1 MDMQEKYSLQNRVFF
16 YIILVILG
24 ALGFWLVRGYMDII
38 VFSLTMVIILKPV
51 YDFFQRRLKLG
62 AGLATTA
69 TLIALVLAI
78 IIPGW
83 IMVRI
88 VTNQISAMTESLSPS
103 GSEQPL
109 TLEDFKE
116 RTNALIAT
124 VPFLSRYELGDEQI
138 AQIRE
143 YARAAAGRVGLAL
156 ANLGMAIPTLLAKLF
171 VFLAIVGVLLPNYHG
186 FVQRLLELSPLD
198 DEVDYLFLRKIK
210 SMVWAM
216 FIGIVVIA
224 LAQGLIM
231 GLFIWLGNVP
241 YAPLWTLLAIIAS
254 SLPLGASLIAF
265 PAAIYQ
271 LIVGQPVGALII
283 LGGYILVV
291 SNMDSLI
298 RPRLVSKEAYLDAA
312 LVLVAALGGYD
323 LFGFFGVV
331 YGPVLM
337 VLLITAIEVYSKY
350 YAVRQTPPALSSVD
364 GQSGPA
370 DSSPSPDQ
378 LLEPAPSLGKLE

>member
-1 MDMQEKYSLQNRVFF
+1 MQQQYSQQNRVFF
-16 YIILVILG
+16 YIVLVILA
-24 ALGFWLVRGYMDII
+24 ALGFWLVRGYLDVI

-83 IMVRI
+83 LMLRI
-88 VTNQISAMTESLSPS
+88 VSNQVAAMTESFTPT
-103 GSEQPL
+103 GSEQPA
-109 TLEDFKE
+109 TLEDFQE
-116 RTNALIAT
+116 RANGLIAT
-124 VPFLSRYELGDEQI
+124 VPFLNQYQLGDEQI
-138 AQIRE
+138 AEIRT
-143 YARAAAGRVGLAL
+143 YARAAAGRIGLAV

-265 PAAIYQ
+265 PLAIYQ

-364 GQSGPA
+364 GQAGPA

-378 LLEPAPSLGKLE
+378 LLEPAPSLSKLE

>member
-1 MDMQEKYSLQNRVFF
+1 MVMLKEYNLQNKVFF
-16 YIILVILG
+16 YIVLVILG

-51 YDFFQRRLKLG
+51 YDFFQQRLKLG
-62 AGLATTA
+62 DGLATTA
-69 TLIALVLAI
+69 TLLALVLAI

-83 IMVRI
+83 IMLRI
-88 VTNQISAMTESLSPS
+88 VTNQVTAMQESFTPTESQ
-103 GSEQPL
+103 QPM
-109 TLEDFKE
+109 TLETFKE
-116 RTNALIAT
+116 RANGLIAT
-124 VPFLSRYELGDEQI
+124 VPVLNGFQLTDGHI
-138 AQIRE
+138 VQIRE
-143 YARAAAGRVGLAL
+143 YVRAAAGRIGLAV

-186 FVQRLLELSPLD
+186 FVRRLLELSPLE

-224 LAQGLIM
+224 VAQGLIM
-231 GLFIWLGNVP
+231 GLFIWLGDVP

-271 LIVGQPVGALII
+271 LIVGQPVSALII

-350 YAVRQTPPALSSVD
+350 YAARGTPPVLSSVD
-364 GQSGPA
+364 GQAGPA
-370 DSSPSPDQ
+370 DSSPIPDQ
-378 LLEPAPSLGKLE
+378 LLEPSPSLGNLE